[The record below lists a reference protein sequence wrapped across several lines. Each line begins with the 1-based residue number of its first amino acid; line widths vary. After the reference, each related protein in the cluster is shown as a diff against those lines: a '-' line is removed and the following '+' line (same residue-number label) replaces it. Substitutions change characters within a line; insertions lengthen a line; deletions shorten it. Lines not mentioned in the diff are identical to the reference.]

1 MTSTPVVETQ
11 TLLLDRSY
19 EDNDVFFQHIY
30 DLLFHQHSLIMRAE
44 NTVIE
49 AIANSNTMNFNNSN
63 INVHMAEHIPRKRSR
78 KRDQRV
84 KINTARGPRERRMR
98 LSIKVA
104 PDFFKLQDLL
114 GCDTASKTLE
124 WLLINSKDEIKKLET
139 EKKHSFSVGVKS
151 ASSTSK
157 CQTVSGINPVAIN
170 DRDQQDSV
178 LEEKTSTKEKKIRQ
192 SVLRKSA
199 FHPLARESR
208 KKARERARERARVK
222 MRSRVDES
230 KLSEVAS
237 NCNLSQLGSWS
248 KFESGEE
255 SGTQSHLFELSHN
268 MNTFELRELP
278 EAEEGSVHAGE
289 HLRASEDMVDDD
301 YLLIFNSHNTGILP
315 EVSFKK
321 TILEFYKYV
330 V

>member
-1 MTSTPVVETQ
+1 MTTTPVVETQ
-11 TLLLDRSY
+11 TLLLDPSY

-44 NTVIE
+44 NTVTE

-63 INVHMAEHIPRKRSR
+63 INVHMAEHIPRKR
-78 KRDQRV
+78 DQRV

-98 LSIKVA
+98 LSVKVA

-178 LEEKTSTKEKKIRQ
+178 LEEKTSTKEKKIRP

-230 KLSEVAS
+230 KLCELAS
-237 NCNLSQLGSWS
+237 NCNLSQLDSWS

-255 SGTQSHLFELSHN
+255 SGTQNHN

-301 YLLIFNSHNTGILP
+301 YLLIFNSHNTEILP
-315 EVSFKK
+315 EVSSKK
-321 TILEFYKYV
+321 QFWNYKYV

>member
-11 TLLLDRSY
+11 TLLLDPSY

-63 INVHMAEHIPRKRSR
+63 INVHMAEHIPRKR
-78 KRDQRV
+78 DQRV

-98 LSIKVA
+98 LSVKVA

-157 CQTVSGINPVAIN
+157 CQTVSGINPVAIH

-230 KLSEVAS
+230 KLCELAS
-237 NCNLSQLGSWS
+237 NCNLSQLDSWS

-301 YLLIFNSHNTGILP
+301 YLLIFNSHNTEILP
-315 EVSFKK
+315 EVSSKK
-321 TILEFYKYV
+321 QFWNYKYV

>member
-1 MTSTPVVETQ
+1 MTTTPVVETQ
-11 TLLLDRSY
+11 TLLLDPSY

-44 NTVIE
+44 NTVTE

-63 INVHMAEHIPRKRSR
+63 INVHMAEHIPR

-124 WLLINSKDEIKKLET
+124 WLLINSKDEIKKLEI

-157 CQTVSGINPVAIN
+157 CQTVSGINPVAIH

-178 LEEKTSTKEKKIRQ
+178 LEEKTSTKEKKIRP

-230 KLSEVAS
+230 KLCEVAS

-255 SGTQSHLFELSHN
+255 SGTQNHN

>member
-1 MTSTPVVETQ
+1 MTTTPVVETQ
-11 TLLLDRSY
+11 TLLLDPSY

-63 INVHMAEHIPRKRSR
+63 INVHMAEHIPR

-230 KLSEVAS
+230 KLCELAS
-237 NCNLSQLGSWS
+237 NCNLSQLDSWS

-255 SGTQSHLFELSHN
+255 SGTQNHN

-289 HLRASEDMVDDD
+289 HLGASEDMVDDD
-301 YLLIFNSHNTGILP
+301 YLLIFNSHNTEILP
-315 EVSFKK
+315 EVSSKK
-321 TILEFYKYV
+321 QFWNYKYV

>member
-1 MTSTPVVETQ
+1 MTTTPVVETQ
-11 TLLLDRSY
+11 TLLLDPSY

-63 INVHMAEHIPRKRSR
+63 INVHMAEHIPR

-124 WLLINSKDEIKKLET
+124 WLLINSKDEIKKLEI

-178 LEEKTSTKEKKIRQ
+178 LEEKTSTKEKKIRP

-230 KLSEVAS
+230 KLCEVAS
-237 NCNLSQLGSWS
+237 NCNLSQLDSWS

-255 SGTQSHLFELSHN
+255 SGTQNHN

-301 YLLIFNSHNTGILP
+301 YLLIFNSHNTEILP
-315 EVSFKK
+315 EVSSKK
-321 TILEFYKYV
+321 QFWNYKYV

>member
-1 MTSTPVVETQ
+1 MTTTPVVETQ
-11 TLLLDRSY
+11 TLLLDPSY

-44 NTVIE
+44 NTVTE

-63 INVHMAEHIPRKRSR
+63 INVHMAEHIPRKR
-78 KRDQRV
+78 DQRV

-98 LSIKVA
+98 LSVKVA

-230 KLSEVAS
+230 KLCELAS
-237 NCNLSQLGSWS
+237 NCNLSQLDSWS

-255 SGTQSHLFELSHN
+255 SGTQNHN

>member
-63 INVHMAEHIPRKRSR
+63 INVHMAEHIPR

-230 KLSEVAS
+230 KLCELAS
-237 NCNLSQLGSWS
+237 NCNLSQLDSWS

-301 YLLIFNSHNTGILP
+301 YLLIFNSHNTEILP
-315 EVSFKK
+315 EVSSKK
-321 TILEFYKYV
+321 QFWNYKYV

>member
-1 MTSTPVVETQ
+1 MTTTPVVETQ
-11 TLLLDRSY
+11 TLLLDPSY

-44 NTVIE
+44 NTVTE

-124 WLLINSKDEIKKLET
+124 WLLINSKDEIKKLEI

-157 CQTVSGINPVAIN
+157 CQTVSGINPVAIH

-178 LEEKTSTKEKKIRQ
+178 LEEKTSTKEKKIRP

-230 KLSEVAS
+230 KLCEVAS

-255 SGTQSHLFELSHN
+255 SGTQNHN

-289 HLRASEDMVDDD
+289 HLGASEDMVDDD
-301 YLLIFNSHNTGILP
+301 YLLIFNSHNTEILP
-315 EVSFKK
+315 EVSSKK
-321 TILEFYKYV
+321 QFWNFTNMLCN
-330 V
+330 

>member
-1 MTSTPVVETQ
+1 MTTTPVVETQ
-11 TLLLDRSY
+11 TLLLDPSY

-44 NTVIE
+44 NTVTE
-49 AIANSNTMNFNNSN
+49 AIANTNTMNFNNSN

-98 LSIKVA
+98 LSVKVA

-230 KLSEVAS
+230 KLCELAS
-237 NCNLSQLGSWS
+237 NCNLSQLDSWS
-248 KFESGEE
+248 KFESG
-255 SGTQSHLFELSHN
+255 TQNHN

-289 HLRASEDMVDDD
+289 HLGASEDMVDDD

-315 EVSFKK
+315 ERQFADF
-321 TILEFYKYV
+321 EFFDEPWDAYK
-330 V
+330 

>member
-11 TLLLDRSY
+11 TLLLDPSY

-30 DLLFHQHSLIMRAE
+30 DLLFHQHSFIMRAE
-44 NTVIE
+44 DTVTE
-49 AIANSNTMNFNNSN
+49 AVANSNMMNSNNSD

-78 KRDQRV
+78 KRDQRI
-84 KINTARGPRERRMR
+84 KINTAQGPRERRMR
-98 LSIKVA
+98 LSVKVA

-124 WLLINSKDEIKKLET
+124 WLLINSKDEIKKLEI
-139 EKKHSFSVGVKS
+139 EKKHSFSVGVKG

-157 CQTVSGINPVAIN
+157 CQTVSGIDPVAIH
-170 DRDQQDSV
+170 DRDQQNSV
-178 LEEKTSTKEKKIRQ
+178 LEEKTSKKEKKIGQ

-199 FHPLARESR
+199 FHPLVRESR

-230 KLSEVAS
+230 KLCEVAS

-255 SGTQSHLFELSHN
+255 SGTQSHN

-278 EAEEGSVHAGE
+278 ESEEGSVHAGE
-289 HLRASEDMVDDD
+289 HLGASKAMVDDD

-315 EVSFKK
+315 ERQFADF
-321 TILEFYKYV
+321 EFFDEPWDAYK
-330 V
+330 